1 MVTNQPKST
10 GNFDRGQ
17 LEKLDKEELLSII
30 LSLQKQMNASR
41 TNRFSRTMQV
51 FISSSTREL
60 PKFREEAI
68 RAVTEAGLLYKNF
81 NDRKG
86 AGFTQAKGGDIFE
99 MNRNAIQ
106 TSDVFVGLYGFGR
119 VWSPSQEPDLVKA
132 HPEVAHNHGKPIM
145 EFEYEWAEEAGL
157 YMFPFLRTYETRGA
171 NPELP
176 DARMD
181 QLRSRLRS
189 RSVGWL
195 TTPAEF
201 YDQIKEGLLGIV
213 PRAFLSYS
221 RKDRESVI
229 NLQQAL
235 RQQDIHAWRDEA
247 NIPGGAEWAQI
258 IQAAIDE
265 MSVLILALTRN
276 SAKSEWVEKECRAFL
291 DNRKSV
297 IPYVLEPEIRNDI
310 PDYLSSIQ
318 YIDGTQPHGF
328 VELVKRLRVALK
340 FGS

>member
-10 GNFDRGQ
+10 RNFDRGQ

-145 EFEYEWAEEAGL
+145 EFE
-157 YMFPFLRTYETRGA
+157 
-171 NPELP
+171 
-176 DARMD
+176 
-181 QLRSRLRS
+181 RL
-189 RSVGWL
+189 
-195 TTPAEF
+195 
-201 YDQIKEGLLGIV
+201 
-213 PRAFLSYS
+213 
-221 RKDRESVI
+221 
-229 NLQQAL
+229 
-235 RQQDIHAWRDEA
+235 HA
-247 NIPGGAEWAQI
+247 
-258 IQAAIDE
+258 
-265 MSVLILALTRN
+265 M
-276 SAKSEWVEKECRAFL
+276 
-291 DNRKSV
+291 
-297 IPYVLEPEIRNDI
+297 
-310 PDYLSSIQ
+310 
-318 YIDGTQPHGF
+318 PH
-328 VELVKRLRVALK
+328 
-340 FGS
+340 